1 MLQYVSISHLC
12 WISCPDVDP
21 RHSKVVVPAGLY
33 YSSLIERE
41 ELNDLLKHQSRGM
54 VLQISMF
61 PLEDGMQPLDT
72 QLLVFEK
79 GNPKSGSFHAA
90 LLKYQEPTIFQQR
103 ISLQKNSLKERCSF
117 LNVE

>member
-1 MLQYVSISHLC
+1 MLQYVSIFHLC

-90 LLKYQEPTIFQQR
+90 LLKYEDQ
-103 ISLQKNSLKERCSF
+103 ISSNKGFPLQKAASKRDVLF
-117 LNVE
+117 